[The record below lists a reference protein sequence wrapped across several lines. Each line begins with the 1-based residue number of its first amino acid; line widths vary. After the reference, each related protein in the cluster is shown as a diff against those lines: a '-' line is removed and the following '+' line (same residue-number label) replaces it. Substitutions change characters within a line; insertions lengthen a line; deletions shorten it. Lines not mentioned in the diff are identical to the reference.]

1 MDFSAPENLI
11 INLEDALLDPLMWLQ
26 LLVLILSFGG
36 AVLLHRFGSHYLT
49 QGSDKPGLKHF
60 TLGASQ
66 RLLFPFTLLLLIV
79 GSRALYKQHALPV
92 TILDIAVTL
101 VLSLAI
107 VRSTIYVLRK
117 AFAPSPLLRAWE
129 NTLTTII
136 WIVVALHLLGILP
149 EVVSTLDS
157 LAITFGD
164 SRISLLWILKLLV
177 SVAFFLLLAMWISG
191 TLEKRIARS
200 AHISASMKVGISKS
214 LRVIVIT
221 LAFVFS
227 LDAIGFDLTALTVFG
242 GALGVGLGFGL
253 QRIASNF
260 VSGFILLFDRSIRPG
275 DVISVGNSFGWVEAL
290 RARYIVVRD
299 RDGVETLIP
308 NENIITSEVINW
320 SYSDCNVRV
329 KLPVQISYR
338 DDPETAM
345 QLMLEAAQQCNRTL
359 TEPKAVS
366 RLMRFGESGID
377 LELRV
382 WIKDPQAG
390 IGSVR
395 SEIYLAIWKAFK
407 LNNITIPYPQ
417 RDLHIL
423 DTAKI

>member
-1 MDFSAPENLI
+1 MDFSVPENLI
-11 INLEDALLDPLMWLQ
+11 TTLEDALLDPLMWLQ
-26 LLVLILSFGG
+26 LLVVILSFGV
-36 AVLLHRFGSHYLT
+36 AVLLHRLGSHYLT

-66 RLLFPFTLLLLIV
+66 RLLFPFTMLLLIV
-79 GSRALYKQHALPV
+79 GSSALYKQLALPV

-101 VLSLAI
+101 LLSLAI

-117 AFAPSPLLRAWE
+117 AYAPSPLLRAWE
-129 NTLTTII
+129 NTLSTII

-157 LAITFGD
+157 LSVSFGD

-177 SVAFFLLLAMWISG
+177 SVAFFLLLALWISG
-191 TLEKRIARS
+191 TLEKRITRS
-200 AHISASMKVGISKS
+200 SHMSASMKVGISKS
-214 LRVIVIT
+214 MRVVIIT

-338 DDPETAM
+338 DDPEVAM
-345 QLMLEAAQQCNRTL
+345 QLMLEAAQQCDRIL
-359 TEPKAVS
+359 TEPQAVS

-377 LELRV
+377 LELRG

-395 SEIYLAIWKAFK
+395 SEVYLSIWKAFR

-423 DTAKI
+423 DTSKT

>member
-1 MDFSAPENLI
+1 MDFTVPENLI
-11 INLEDALLDPLMWLQ
+11 ATLEDALLDPLMWLQ
-26 LLVLILSFGG
+26 LLVLILSFGV

-49 QGSDKPGLKHF
+49 QGGDKPGLKHF

-66 RLLFPFTLLLLIV
+66 RLLFPFTMLLLIV
-79 GSRALYKQHALPV
+79 GSRALYKQLALPV
-92 TILDIAVTL
+92 IILDIAVTL
-101 VLSLAI
+101 LLSLAI

-117 AFAPSPLLRAWE
+117 AFTPSPLLRAWE
-129 NTLTTII
+129 NTLSTVI
-136 WIVVALHLLGILP
+136 WIAVALHLLGILP

-164 SRISLLWILKLLV
+164 NRISLLWILKLLV
-177 SVAFFLLLAMWISG
+177 SVAFFLLLSLWISSA
-191 TLEKRIARS
+191 LEKRITRS
-200 AHISASMKVGISKS
+200 SHISASMKVGISKS
-214 LRVIVIT
+214 MRVVIIT

-345 QLMLEAAQQCNRTL
+345 QLMLEAAQQCNRIL

-382 WIKDPQAG
+382 WIRDPQAG

-395 SEIYLAIWKAFK
+395 SEIYLAIWKTFK